1 VVRART
7 DMPLV
12 AVLAVA
18 AALLDAVLP
27 GSLVVLRAPAALALV
42 LTLPGYALTAA
53 IFPPA
58 QLRASERVL
67 LSIAMSIVAT
77 IAGALAL
84 EVLGVRL
91 TTAPW
96 MALLAALAV
105 VAAAAAVARG
115 HARSLT
121 LPRVGLRRPEL
132 LALAGAVLLLGGAA
146 ALGLSPLGAPKG
158 TQGATSLWILPH
170 GGGAAEVGV
179 ISDELRTTRYSV
191 EVTMTVAG
199 QPTTR
204 FGPITLAPGASW
216 TRVVTTGA
224 GSPVVRAVLLRV
236 ANPSAVIANVALR
249 AKRKYGGR

>member
-1 VVRART
+1 
-7 DMPLV
+7 MPLV

-42 LTLPGYALTAA
+42 LALPGYALTAA

-105 VAAAAAVARG
+105 VAAAAAVGRG

-191 EVTMTVAG
+191 EVTVAG

-204 FGPITLAPGASW
+204 FGPITLASGASW